1 MSLIAARIR
10 LILTDRAGLK
20 LNDLLVS
27 LEKMLD
33 DFESMRYTKA
43 CTRTNKA
50 TFISM
55 CPKSLS
61 IIIIIIVLVDNE
73 IFGLGERLSFDRV
86 CVCVIAKER

>member
-1 MSLIAARIR
+1 M
-10 LILTDRAGLK
+10 K

-33 DFESMRYTKA
+33 DFESMRDTKA

-50 TFISM
+50 TFISV

-61 IIIIIIVLVDNE
+61 IIIILVDNE
-73 IFGLGERLSFDRV
+73 IFGLGEVKVLIEYV
-86 CVCVIAKER
+86 CL

>member
-33 DFESMRYTKA
+33 EFESMRYTKA
-43 CTRTNKA
+43 CTRTNTA
-50 TFISM
+50 TFISV

-61 IIIIIIVLVDNE
+61 IIIILVDNE
-73 IFGLGERLSFDRV
+73 IFGLVEDKVLIEYV
-86 CVCVIAKER
+86 CV

>member
-50 TFISM
+50 TFISV

-61 IIIIIIVLVDNE
+61 IIIIVLVDNE
-73 IFGLGERLSFDRV
+73 IFGLGE
-86 CVCVIAKER
+86 AKVLIEYVFV